1 MKSGPDVII
10 LFSMNAQ
17 HEAEKGS
24 PRRLGFGMI
33 VLAWLL
39 ILGIL
44 SAYFSGWLD
53 TQRNPN
59 QSIETLVTD
68 GGAREVVLKQ
78 NRFGHYVAS
87 GRINGVKA
95 TFLLD
100 TGATDVSVPSDLA
113 DKAGLKV
120 GPPTRAQT
128 DGGEITA
135 RMTRI
140 DRVELGGIVLENVRA
155 LIIPHLRGE
164 EVLLGMS
171 FLRQLEFTQQ
181 GEELTL
187 RQRQPA
193 S

>member
-1 MKSGPDVII
+1 
-10 LFSMNAQ
+10 
-17 HEAEKGS
+17 
-24 PRRLGFGMI
+24 MI

-39 ILGIL
+39 ILGML
-44 SAYFSGWLD
+44 SAYFSGWLG

-59 QSIETLVTD
+59 QSIETLVTA

-87 GRINGVKA
+87 GQINGVAA

-113 DKAGLKV
+113 QEAGLEV
-120 GPPTRAQT
+120 GAPARAQT
-128 DGGEITA
+128 AGGEITA

-155 LIIPHLRGE
+155 LIIPHLRGD

-171 FLRQLEFTQQ
+171 FLRQLEFTQR
-181 GEELTL
+181 GDELTL
-187 RQRQPA
+187 RQPLTA
-193 S
+193 P

>member
-1 MKSGPDVII
+1 
-10 LFSMNAQ
+10 MNAHHQ
-17 HEAEKGS
+17 AEKGS
-24 PRRLGFGMI
+24 QRRMGFGMI

-44 SAYFSGWLD
+44 SAYFSGWLGE
-53 TQRNPN
+53 QRNPN
-59 QSIETLVTD
+59 QSIETLVTA

-87 GRINGVKA
+87 GQINGVSA

-100 TGATDVSVPSDLA
+100 TGATDVSVPAELA
-113 DKAGLKV
+113 EKAGLEA
-120 GPPTRAQT
+120 GPPARAQT
-128 DGGEITA
+128 AAGVITT

-140 DRVELGGIVLENVRA
+140 DRVELGGIVLEDVRA
-155 LIIPHLRGE
+155 HINPRMRGD

-171 FLRQLEFTQQ
+171 FLRQLEFTQR
-181 GEELTL
+181 GDELTL